1 MRHVF
6 LCLFPSTIDSDIKE
20 TDQTTISSPAVRN
33 FAVNDRIVGDVGRVP
48 KLIMGMD
55 TAKFF
60 QLTLLL
66 PTCPMVFNSTAK
78 KENALPRIMIEFL
91 IEFARRRS

>member
-1 MRHVF
+1 
-6 LCLFPSTIDSDIKE
+6 
-20 TDQTTISSPAVRN
+20 
-33 FAVNDRIVGDVGRVP
+33 
-48 KLIMGMD
+48 MGMD